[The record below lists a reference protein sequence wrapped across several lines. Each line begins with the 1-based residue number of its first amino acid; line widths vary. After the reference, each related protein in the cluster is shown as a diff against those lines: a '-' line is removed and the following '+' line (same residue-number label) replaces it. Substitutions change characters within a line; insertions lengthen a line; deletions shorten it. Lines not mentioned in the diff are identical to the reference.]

1 MMRNTR
7 FYVLTVALAG
17 CAGCATP
24 PSVPPPQPVAW
35 AQTKDEL
42 GKLPVGRVVAV
53 EVRNSYREGPV
64 PSAQTSQ
71 LDSMAALAAPAAS
84 PLALPIAYVMTT
96 ALNDLSEAP
105 RGWYYRHRIQL
116 LQSGELITRDERHT
130 FKMGDCVALRESPQ
144 MLVPAHVGACE
155 QSSVSDGESTG
166 RK

>member
-1 MMRNTR
+1 MRYTQLH
-7 FYVLTVALAG
+7 VLTVALAVG
-17 CAGCATP
+17 AGCATP

-42 GKLPVGRVVAV
+42 GKLAVGRVVEV
-53 EVRNSYREGPV
+53 EARNAYREGPV
-64 PSAQTSQ
+64 PAAEASQ
-71 LDSMAALAAPAAS
+71 LDSMAALAATSAS
-84 PLALPIAYVMTT
+84 PLALPVAYVMTT

-105 RGWYYRHRIQL
+105 RGWYYRHKIQL

-130 FKMGDCVALRESPQ
+130 FKMGDCVALREKPL

-155 QSSVSDGESTG
+155 QAGMPDVEGPG